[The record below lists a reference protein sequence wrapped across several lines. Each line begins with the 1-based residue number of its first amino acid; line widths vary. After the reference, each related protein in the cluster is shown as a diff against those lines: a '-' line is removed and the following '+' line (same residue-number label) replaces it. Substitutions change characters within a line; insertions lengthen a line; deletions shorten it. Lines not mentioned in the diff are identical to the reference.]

1 METFKDM
8 DSELFKN
15 FINELA
21 DQSGK
26 YIAESFDKDNAVDL
40 KADKSPVTE
49 IDRNTELM
57 LRESIKR
64 KFPSHGII
72 GEEFGRENDSA
83 EFVWVIDPI
92 DGTKSFITGV
102 PLFGTIVAL
111 LKNGEPILGL
121 IDQPILRQRCIGN
134 NFKCWFNGKETRACA
149 HNTIDGATILTS
161 DNRHAEN
168 DYNAENFRELVK
180 KAAIF
185 RSWGDCFGYMLIA
198 RRLAHLMLDARLE
211 VWDLMPLLPILKGC
225 GATFS
230 DWHGGT
236 NYGKKGLVVGC
247 TKELHEYA
255 VKFLNK

>member
-1 METFKDM
+1 M
-8 DSELFKN
+8 DNELFKN
-15 FINELA
+15 FIGELA

-26 YIAESFDKDNAVDL
+26 YIAESFDRDNAVTL

-57 LRESIKR
+57 LRESIKM

-72 GEEFGRENDSA
+72 GEEFGRENDGA

-102 PLFGTIVAL
+102 PLFGTIIAL

-121 IDQPILRQRCIGN
+121 IDQPILKQRCIGDN
-134 NFKCWFNGKETRACA
+134 ETCWFNGRPVRASS
-149 HNTIDGATILTS
+149 HKTIEGATVLTS
-161 DNRHAEN
+161 DSRHAES
-168 DYNAENFRELVK
+168 DYDAEKFRALVN

-198 RRLAHLMLDARLE
+198 RGLAHVMLDARLE

-225 GATFS
+225 GATYS
-230 DWHGGT
+230 DWHGGD

-247 TKELHEYA
+247 TKELHDFA
-255 VKFLNK
+255 IKRLNK